1 MLKAQL
7 LHPSQLALTVNPDP
21 EGMDELELAI
31 KRSDV
36 NDGVFFEFTLN
47 LAFNKAARAFIHS
60 VEAVEGIDAEV
71 TCNIFQYDPNL
82 YEQKNIYTGQ
92 IKMSNFKLAELDLET
107 NIEQTGFERN
117 FINLSERD
125 LNLESLISENGITIP
140 ATPIENIVFHSKDI
154 VKRIDVS
161 PIDETEFL
169 QGGQINFQFD
179 ACGTPGGCTRSRS
192 GTVFGN
198 IDGSDTVAR
207 ELETNFNLG
216 WGFNSIAFNE
226 IYQAQESGLAQI
238 DISLNLKHRV
248 TANRVGGDVD
258 VSGCGNDD
266 LGQIVIAAFYSH
278 VDSEDNIKVSQQI
291 GTAWVIPTCPGS
303 TTFESAFE
311 LKTFQQTDAVI
322 EVGDKIAIFYTLTV
336 SADYTQSFL
345 AASSTMSHELGIEAI
360 KATTFIRISQNT
372 VFPPTTSKVIM
383 IYEAAN
389 KMCQFMTNK
398 QDCFRSDFFG
408 RTDTVVTQAQD
419 GPGSLLAIT
428 NGSNIRGVDT
438 DIFTN
443 WVDFFQSLSSLYCL
457 GWGFEI
463 LDDGTQIIRL
473 EPKPFF
479 YDKNI
484 KLLTLGQVTDLFRT
498 HDTSRYFGSIEYGY
512 PKLEN
517 IKQINGID
525 EFNEVRKQSSPLSK
539 TKGKLDIRSIYRAA
553 GFEIESQ
560 RRLKNTNE
568 DSRLD
573 DEIFLVT
580 VIRDGGGFKTERD
593 ELFSQFNNVFSPET
607 IYNARIS
614 PGRNL
619 QNWAKIL
626 GGNLIKGTKKEYAF
640 AFGSFNY
647 IMTSQITGE
656 LLVDENAGLNTLPAI
671 DNNEVIYYPEI
682 YEFEHELTRDQYQIL
697 RANPKGFISFEDW
710 NGNESEGFLLQVDYK
725 LEENKGTFTLL
736 RLYRKS
742 TE

>member
-1 MLKAQL
+1 MLKVQL
-7 LHPSQLALTVNPDP
+7 LHPSLLALTVNPDP
-21 EGMDELELAI
+21 EGLEELELAI
-31 KRSDV
+31 KRSDI

-47 LAFNKAARAFIHS
+47 LGFNKAARAFIHS

-71 TCNIFQYDPNL
+71 TCNVFQYDPNT
-82 YEQKNIYTGQ
+82 YKQEIIYTGQ
-92 IKMSNFKLAELDLET
+92 IKMSNFKLSELDLES
-107 NIEQTGFERN
+107 NIEQSGFERN

-125 LNLESLISENGITIP
+125 INLESLISENGSTIP
-140 ATPIENIVFHSKDI
+140 ATPVENIVFHSKDI

-161 PIDETEFL
+161 PINEDEFI

-179 ACGTPGGCTRSRS
+179 ACATVGGCDRNRS
-192 GTVFGN
+192 GSVFGN

-216 WGFNSIAFNE
+216 WGFNSVAVNE
-226 IYQAQESGLAQI
+226 IYQAKESGTGQI
-238 DISLNLKHRV
+238 DISLNLKHRI
-248 TANRVGGDVD
+248 TAVRQGGDID
-258 VSGCGNDD
+258 VQGCDNDD
-266 LGQIVIAAFYSH
+266 LGQIEIAAFYSH
-278 VDSEDNIKVSQQI
+278 VDSEGTIKVLQQI
-291 GTAWVIPTCPGS
+291 NTPWIIPICPGF

-311 LKTFQQTDAVI
+311 LKTYQQTDADI
-322 EVGDKIAIFYTLTV
+322 EVGDKIAIYYTLTI
-336 SADYTQSFL
+336 SATYQQSFL
-345 AASSTMSHELGIEAI
+345 ASASTISHELGIEAI
-360 KATTFIRISQNT
+360 KETTFIRITQNT
-372 VFPPTTSKVIM
+372 IFPPTTSKVIM
-383 IYEAAN
+383 VYEAAE
-389 KMCQFMTNK
+389 KMCQFMTNQ

-408 RTDTVVTQAQD
+408 RTDTSFIYAED
-419 GPGSLLAIT
+419 GAGSLIAIT

-438 DIFTN
+438 EIFTN
-443 WVDFFQSLSSLYCL
+443 WVDFFQSFTSLYCL
-457 GWGFEI
+457 GWGFET
-463 LDDGTQIIRL
+463 LEDGTQIIRL

-479 YDKNI
+479 YDKGI
-484 KLLTLGQVTDLFRT
+484 KLLSFGQVTDLFRT
-498 HDTSRYFGSIEYGY
+498 HDTSRYFGKIEYGY

-539 TKGKLDIRSIYRAA
+539 TKGNLDIRSIYRAA
-553 GFEIESQ
+553 GYEIESQ
-560 RRLKNTNE
+560 RRLQNSNE

-573 DEIFLVT
+573 DEIFIVT
-580 VIRDGGGFKTERD
+580 VIRDGGGFKTETD
-593 ELFSQFNNVFSPET
+593 ELFSQLNNVFSPET

-626 GGNLIKGTKKEYAF
+626 GGNLIKGTKKEFKF

-656 LLVDENAGLNTLPAI
+656 LLVDENAGLDTSSAL
-671 DNNEVIYYPEI
+671 DENEVIYYPEI

-697 RANPKGFISFEDW
+697 RANPNGFIEFLDW
-710 NGNESEGFLLQVDYK
+710 NDNISEGFLLQVDYK

-742 TE
+742 TS